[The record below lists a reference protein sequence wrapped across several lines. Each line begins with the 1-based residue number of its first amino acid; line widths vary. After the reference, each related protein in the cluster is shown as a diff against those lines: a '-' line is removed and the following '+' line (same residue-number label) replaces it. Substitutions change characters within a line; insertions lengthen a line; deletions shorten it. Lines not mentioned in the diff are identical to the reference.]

1 MRCALCAEKTML
13 IKQSSFLT
21 SVADIASISGFSVP
35 EIAVAGKSNVGKS
48 SFINFIT
55 NNSKLAKTSKD
66 PGRTRL
72 LNYFSINN
80 DSFRFVDLP
89 GYGYARVSNDQ
100 KEKWGGLIENYLKSS
115 KNLKNVFLLIDIRRE
130 PSADDKMIINFLYAH
145 NIQITLIA
153 TKADK
158 FSRSAVIKRKAEIAK
173 ALAVGADNII
183 LTSSLHKTGKEEVF
197 ARIAQV
203 LEETIV

>member
-1 MRCALCAEKTML
+1 ML